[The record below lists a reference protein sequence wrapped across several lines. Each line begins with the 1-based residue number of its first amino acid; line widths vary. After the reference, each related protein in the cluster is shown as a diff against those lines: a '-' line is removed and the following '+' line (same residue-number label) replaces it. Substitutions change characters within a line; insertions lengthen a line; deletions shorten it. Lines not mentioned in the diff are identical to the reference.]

1 MNDSLKIKLG
11 ITAGII
17 NCIAWYFISKSLTYY
32 EVATIDKYRAIITMA
47 LLVLGIVLVI
57 LFQRKGNRG
66 FLEFKQAFKSGVLYT
81 LFLALIL
88 AIFSYL
94 YYKYIAPD
102 AIAFYLSEA
111 KKQVTE
117 TIKPED
123 VLNFEKNVKDFFSPF
138 KMFMSTI
145 IFGIIISLLVAAIF
159 QKKNPTMPF
168 SEN

>member
-1 MNDSLKIKLG
+1 MGLLILG
-11 ITAGII
+11 II
-17 NCIAWYFISKSLTYY
+17 F
-32 EVATIDKYRAIITMA
+32 
-47 LLVLGIVLVI
+47 VI
-57 LFQRKGNRG
+57 LFQRKKNTG
-66 FLEFKQAFKSGVLYT
+66 FLEFKQAFKSGILYT
-81 LFLALIL
+81 VFLALIL
-88 AIFSYL
+88 AVFSYL

-123 VLNFEKNVKDFFSPF
+123 LPNFEKNVKDFFSPF
-138 KMFMSTI
+138 KMFMSTV

-168 SEN
+168 SQN